1 MAQLF
6 GKNYQEAGSS
16 SSPLLLRSNGEIKLQ
31 WGNKFIDL
39 VKNGKINS
47 EAKDCIFTVD
57 TSDEIKA
64 NGIYLVTEDSSIWI
78 NVEGT
83 KAKLSDNDTT
93 YVSFLT
99 EQETTPEQK
108 QQALTNLG
116 LIYENI
122 DALNKANL
130 VTGLAYVVE
139 SNKLYLIQNKVVSEY
154 QVASALPTSGKFDDL
169 TISNLTIKNDTINS
183 NQLSFTIG
191 NIQYLQLKNSQII
204 CSMPLLSDTIQS
216 SNYIYNS
223 SGFSLSYKQ
232 GKSSLDI
239 DSINW
244 RNIESELPKNQK
256 EYIEYTII
264 GEYNIV
270 TSTQQVSSNNST
282 YNYRFNLKYPNTL
295 SVNDF
300 IEAEINTTYNVYLI
314 KEEIKEV
321 KNGTDV
327 INQNWF
333 YLNKN
338 LPAGFILKVVLDD
351 DSIVYY
357 GSEAVGG
364 VLKLENSNNIES
376 KHVVSAQLVVK
387 KEEAGVVAYIPS
399 TKYFVDVTTRQKHS
413 NKPLEC
419 EIIEVN
425 DKYIIV
431 SPLDQEA
438 GGDIIASSQFK
449 IYKARVPQFIQ
460 GEGFL
465 VLREWD
471 SENNKYIY
479 HTKIGTISTKEF
491 KDVLQAEWQEDLDDK
506 PNIEYSK
513 VGIYS
518 DNFIGINSQL
528 YNAVFKKGQL
538 YPRYDKDL
546 TIPEGTKKDYKLNKK
561 FDTVIPNLKWIKQL
575 MDIVTPIGTIVAW
588 HGDSIPKGWSIC
600 DGSNG
605 TPNLIGKFIKADTSE
620 KQDNETDLDNDNK
633 LLLRKEHLPEHHH
646 PHKPHNHILSGSH
659 TYTDTIYHNTYIGS
673 STTVGSASEDNSTSA
688 IGSMSYG
695 GRASETVSIT
705 VNGSDFK
712 VSNKTSEEQSVNW
725 ENKKIKIEP
734 HAYSLVF
741 IMKYQNLYDMY
752 NI

>member
-47 EAKDCIFTVD
+47 EAKDYIFTVG

-83 KAKLSDNDTT
+83 KTKLNDTDTT

-139 SNKLYLIQNKVVSEY
+139 ANKLYLIQNKVVSEY

-191 NIQYLQLKNSQII
+191 KTQYLQLKNSQII

-270 TSTQQVSSNNST
+270 TSTQQVSSDNST
-282 YNYRFNLKYPNTL
+282 YNYQFNLKYPNTL
-295 SVNDF
+295 NVNDF

-321 KNGTDV
+321 KQETEVKTEAGTKTETDV
-327 INQNWF
+327 INQTWF
-333 YLNKN
+333 YLNKD
-338 LPAGFILKVVLDD
+338 LPKGFILKVVLDD

-357 GSEAVGG
+357 GSEAVGEI
-364 VLKLENSNNIES
+364 LKLENSNNIES
-376 KHVVSAQLVVK
+376 KHVVSAQLVTQ
-387 KEEAGVVAYIPS
+387 KEEAGAVTYIPS
-399 TKYFVDVTTRQKHS
+399 TEYFVDVTTSQKHS

-419 EIIEVN
+419 KIVEVH
-425 DKYIIV
+425 DKYIVV
-431 SPLDQEA
+431 SSLDQEA
-438 GGDIIASSQFK
+438 SNDIIASSQFK
-449 IYKARVPQFIQ
+449 IYQARVPQFIQ
-460 GEGFL
+460 GERFL
-465 VLREWD
+465 ALRKWD
-471 SENNKYIY
+471 SENNKYVY
-479 HTKIGTISTKEF
+479 HTIMGTYKESKFGIS
-491 KDVLQAEWQEDLDDK
+491 DDTSNK
-506 PNIEYSK
+506 F
-513 VGIYS
+513 GFYS
-518 DNFIGINSQL
+518 DDVKVTGISLSGAQ
-528 YNAVFKKGQL
+528 FSGQL
-538 YPRYDKDL
+538 PSFTETKPD
-546 TIPEGTKKDYKLNKK
+546 TIANNQFPTMEIVNEKIKKAVDDAGDTNLALINK
-561 FDTVIPNLKWIKQL
+561 NAL
-575 MDIVTPIGTIVAW
+575 
-588 HGDSIPKGWSIC
+588 PKGSIVMFNNADKIPDKWQIC
-600 DGSNG
+600 DGTNG
-605 TPNLIGKFIKADTSE
+605 TPNLIDKFIKAGMT
-620 KQDNETDLDNDNK
+620 L
-633 LLLRKEHLPEHHH
+633 KEESIELT
-646 PHKPHNHILSGSH
+646 K
-659 TYTDTIYHNTYIGS
+659 YTS
-673 STTVGSASEDNSTSA
+673 STTGTTPPEETTSEGGTTETTPGGTTPEQPKEDNK
-688 IGSMSYG
+688 YKL
-695 GRASETVSIT
+695 
-705 VNGSDFK
+705 D
-712 VSNKTSEEQSVNW
+712 
-725 ENKKIKIEP
+725 
-734 HAYSLVF
+734 AYSLIF
-741 IMKYQNLYDMY
+741 IMKMK
-752 NI
+752 

>member
-39 VKNGKINS
+39 IKNGKINS
-47 EAKDCIFTVD
+47 EAKDYIFTVD

-83 KAKLSDNDTT
+83 KTKLNNTDTT

-122 DALNKANL
+122 NALNKANL

-154 QVASALPTSGKFDDL
+154 QVASALPASGKFDDL

-191 NIQYLQLKNSQII
+191 KTQYLQLKNSQII

-270 TSTQQVSSNNST
+270 TSTQQVGSDNST
-282 YNYRFNLKYPNTL
+282 YNYQFNLKYPNTL

-321 KNGTDV
+321 KQEKEVKTETGTKTETDV

-338 LPAGFILKVVLDD
+338 LPEGFILKVVLDD
-351 DSIVYY
+351 GSIAYY
-357 GSEAVGG
+357 GSEAVGE

-387 KEEAGVVAYIPS
+387 KEEVGVVTYVPS
-399 TKYFVDVTTRQKHS
+399 TKYFVDVTTSQKHS

-419 EIIEVN
+419 KIVEVN
-425 DKYIIV
+425 NKYIIV
-431 SPLDQEA
+431 SSLDQEA
-438 GGDIIASSQFK
+438 DGDIIASGQFK
-449 IYKARVPQFIQ
+449 IYQARVPQFIQ

-465 VLREWD
+465 ALRKWD
-471 SENNKYIY
+471 SVNNKYVY
-479 HTKIGTISTKEF
+479 HTIIGTYKESEFGIS
-491 KDVLQAEWQEDLDDK
+491 DDTNDK
-506 PNIEYSK
+506 F
-513 VGIYS
+513 GFYS
-518 DNFIGINSQL
+518 DDVKVAGISL
-528 YNAVFKKGQL
+528 SGAKFSGQL
-538 YPRYDKDL
+538 PSFTETKPD
-546 TIPEGTKKDYKLNKK
+546 TIANNQFPTMEIVNEKIKKAVDDAG
-561 FDTVIPNLKWIKQL
+561 DTNISLISKNSL
-575 MDIVTPIGTIVAW
+575 
-588 HGDSIPKGWSIC
+588 PKGSIIMFNSAENIPDKWQIC
-600 DGSNG
+600 DGTNG
-605 TPNLIGKFIKADTSE
+605 TPNLIDKFIKAGTTLKEESIE
-620 KQDNETDLDNDNK
+620 LTKYTNSTETPG
-633 LLLRKEHLPEHHH
+633 ETTPEQ
-646 PHKPHNHILSGSH
+646 
-659 TYTDTIYHNTYIGS
+659 
-673 STTVGSASEDNSTSA
+673 SEDNK
-688 IGSMSYG
+688 YKL
-695 GRASETVSIT
+695 
-705 VNGSDFK
+705 D
-712 VSNKTSEEQSVNW
+712 
-725 ENKKIKIEP
+725 
-734 HAYSLVF
+734 AYSLIF
-741 IMKYQNLYDMY
+741 IMKMK
-752 NI
+752 

>member
-39 VKNGKINS
+39 IKNGKINS
-47 EAKDCIFTVD
+47 EAKDYIFTVD

-83 KAKLSDNDTT
+83 KTKLNNTDTT

-122 DALNKANL
+122 NALNKANL

-154 QVASALPTSGKFDDL
+154 QVASALPASGKFDDL

-191 NIQYLQLKNSQII
+191 KTQYLQLKNSQII

-270 TSTQQVSSNNST
+270 TSTQQVSSDNST
-282 YNYRFNLKYPNTL
+282 YNYQFNLKYPNTL

-321 KNGTDV
+321 KQEKEVKTETGTKTETDV

-338 LPAGFILKVVLDD
+338 LPEGFILKVVLDD
-351 DSIVYY
+351 GSIAYY
-357 GSEAVGG
+357 GSEAVGE

-387 KEEAGVVAYIPS
+387 KEEVGVVTYVPS
-399 TKYFVDVTTRQKHS
+399 TKYFVDVTTSQKHS

-419 EIIEVN
+419 KIVEVN
-425 DKYIIV
+425 NKYIIV
-431 SPLDQEA
+431 SSLDQEA
-438 GGDIIASSQFK
+438 GGDIIASGQFK
-449 IYKARVPQFIQ
+449 IYQARVPQFIQ

-465 VLREWD
+465 ALRKWD
-471 SENNKYIY
+471 SVNNKYVY
-479 HTKIGTISTKEF
+479 HTIIGTYKESEFGIS
-491 KDVLQAEWQEDLDDK
+491 DDTNDK
-506 PNIEYSK
+506 F
-513 VGIYS
+513 GFYS
-518 DNFIGINSQL
+518 DDIKVTGISL
-528 YNAVFKKGQL
+528 SGAKFSGQL
-538 YPRYDKDL
+538 PSFTETKPD
-546 TIPEGTKKDYKLNKK
+546 TIANNQFPTMEIVNEKIKKAVDDAG
-561 FDTVIPNLKWIKQL
+561 DTNISLISKNSL
-575 MDIVTPIGTIVAW
+575 
-588 HGDSIPKGWSIC
+588 PKGSIIMFNSAENIPDKWQIC
-600 DGSNG
+600 DGTNG
-605 TPNLIGKFIKADTSE
+605 TPNLIDKFIKAGTTLKEESIE
-620 KQDNETDLDNDNK
+620 LTKYTNSTETPG
-633 LLLRKEHLPEHHH
+633 ETTPEQ
-646 PHKPHNHILSGSH
+646 
-659 TYTDTIYHNTYIGS
+659 
-673 STTVGSASEDNSTSA
+673 SEDNK
-688 IGSMSYG
+688 YKL
-695 GRASETVSIT
+695 
-705 VNGSDFK
+705 D
-712 VSNKTSEEQSVNW
+712 
-725 ENKKIKIEP
+725 
-734 HAYSLVF
+734 AYSLIF
-741 IMKYQNLYDMY
+741 IMKMK
-752 NI
+752 

>member
-6 GKNYQEAGSS
+6 GKNYQEVGSS

-39 VKNGKINS
+39 IKNGKINS
-47 EAKDCIFTVD
+47 EAKDYIFTVD

-83 KAKLSDNDTT
+83 KTKLNNTDTT

-122 DALNKANL
+122 NALNKANL

-154 QVASALPTSGKFDDL
+154 QVASALPASGKFDDL

-191 NIQYLQLKNSQII
+191 KTQYLQLKNSQII

-216 SNYIYNS
+216 SNYLYNS

-270 TSTQQVSSNNST
+270 TSTQQVSSDNST
-282 YNYRFNLKYPNTL
+282 YNYQFNLKYPNTL

-321 KNGTDV
+321 KQEKEVKTETGTKTETDV

-338 LPAGFILKVVLDD
+338 LPEGFILKVVLDD
-351 DSIVYY
+351 GSIAYY
-357 GSEAVGG
+357 GSEAVGE

-387 KEEAGVVAYIPS
+387 KEEVGVVTYVPS
-399 TKYFVDVTTRQKHS
+399 TKYFVDVTISQKHS

-419 EIIEVN
+419 KIVEVN
-425 DKYIIV
+425 NKYIIV

-438 GGDIIASSQFK
+438 GGDIIASGQFK
-449 IYKARVPQFIQ
+449 IYQARVPQFIQ

-465 VLREWD
+465 ALRKWD
-471 SENNKYIY
+471 SVNNKYVY
-479 HTKIGTISTKEF
+479 HTIIGTYKESEFGIS
-491 KDVLQAEWQEDLDDK
+491 DDTNDK
-506 PNIEYSK
+506 F
-513 VGIYS
+513 GFYS
-518 DNFIGINSQL
+518 DDIKVTGISL
-528 YNAVFKKGQL
+528 SGAKFSGQL
-538 YPRYDKDL
+538 PSFIETKPD
-546 TIPEGTKKDYKLNKK
+546 TIANNQFPTMEIVNEKIKKAVDDAG
-561 FDTVIPNLKWIKQL
+561 DTNISLISKNSL
-575 MDIVTPIGTIVAW
+575 
-588 HGDSIPKGWSIC
+588 PKGSIIMFNSAENIPDKWQIC
-600 DGSNG
+600 DGTNG
-605 TPNLIGKFIKADTSE
+605 TPNLIDKFIKAGTTLKEESIE
-620 KQDNETDLDNDNK
+620 LTKYTNSTETPG
-633 LLLRKEHLPEHHH
+633 ETTPEQ
-646 PHKPHNHILSGSH
+646 
-659 TYTDTIYHNTYIGS
+659 
-673 STTVGSASEDNSTSA
+673 SEDNK
-688 IGSMSYG
+688 YKL
-695 GRASETVSIT
+695 
-705 VNGSDFK
+705 D
-712 VSNKTSEEQSVNW
+712 
-725 ENKKIKIEP
+725 
-734 HAYSLVF
+734 AYSLIF
-741 IMKYQNLYDMY
+741 IMKMK
-752 NI
+752 

>member
-39 VKNGKINS
+39 IKNGKINS
-47 EAKDCIFTVD
+47 EAKDYIFTVD

-83 KAKLSDNDTT
+83 KTKLNNTDTT

-122 DALNKANL
+122 NALNKANL

-154 QVASALPTSGKFDDL
+154 QVASALPASGKFDDL

-191 NIQYLQLKNSQII
+191 KTQYLQLKNSQII

-256 EYIEYTII
+256 EYIKYTII

-270 TSTQQVSSNNST
+270 TSTQQVSSDNST
-282 YNYRFNLKYPNTL
+282 YNYQFNLKYPNTL

-321 KNGTDV
+321 KQEKEVKTETGTKTETDV

-338 LPAGFILKVVLDD
+338 LPEGFILKVVLDD
-351 DSIVYY
+351 GSIAYY
-357 GSEAVGG
+357 GSEAVGE

-387 KEEAGVVAYIPS
+387 KEEVGVVTYVPS
-399 TKYFVDVTTRQKHS
+399 TKYFVDVTTNQKHS

-419 EIIEVN
+419 KIVEVN
-425 DKYIIV
+425 NKYIIV
-431 SPLDQEA
+431 SSLDQEA
-438 GGDIIASSQFK
+438 DGDIIASGQFK
-449 IYKARVPQFIQ
+449 IYQARVPQFIQ

-465 VLREWD
+465 ALRKWD
-471 SENNKYIY
+471 SVNNKYVY
-479 HTKIGTISTKEF
+479 HTIIGTYKESEFGIS
-491 KDVLQAEWQEDLDDK
+491 DDTNDK
-506 PNIEYSK
+506 F
-513 VGIYS
+513 GFYS
-518 DNFIGINSQL
+518 DDVKITGISL
-528 YNAVFKKGQL
+528 SGAEFSGQL
-538 YPRYDKDL
+538 PSFIETKPD
-546 TIPEGTKKDYKLNKK
+546 TIANNQFPTMEIVNEKIKKAVDDAG
-561 FDTVIPNLKWIKQL
+561 DTNISLISKNSLPKGSIIMFNSAENIPNKWQ
-575 MDIVTPIGTIVAW
+575 
-588 HGDSIPKGWSIC
+588 IC
-600 DGSNG
+600 DGTNG
-605 TPNLIGKFIKADTSE
+605 TPNLIDKFIKAGTTLKEESIE
-620 KQDNETDLDNDNK
+620 LTKYTNSTETPG
-633 LLLRKEHLPEHHH
+633 ETTPEQ
-646 PHKPHNHILSGSH
+646 
-659 TYTDTIYHNTYIGS
+659 
-673 STTVGSASEDNSTSA
+673 SEDNK
-688 IGSMSYG
+688 YKL
-695 GRASETVSIT
+695 
-705 VNGSDFK
+705 D
-712 VSNKTSEEQSVNW
+712 
-725 ENKKIKIEP
+725 
-734 HAYSLVF
+734 AYSLIF
-741 IMKYQNLYDMY
+741 IMKMK
-752 NI
+752 

>member
-6 GKNYQEAGSS
+6 GKNYQEAGSA

-99 EQETTPEQK
+99 EQKTTPEQK

-130 VTGLAYVVE
+130 ITGLAYVVE
-139 SNKLYLIQNKVVSEY
+139 SNKLYLIQNKIVSEY
-154 QVASALPTSGKFDDL
+154 QVASALPTSGKFEDLTISNL

-191 NIQYLQLKNSQII
+191 DIQYLQLKNSQII

-244 RNIESELPKNQK
+244 RNIDSELPKNQK

-282 YNYRFNLKYPNTL
+282 YNYKFNLKYPNTL

-314 KEEIKEV
+314 KEEVKEV
-321 KNGTDV
+321 KNGTDF

-376 KHVVSAQLVVK
+376 KHVVSAQLVSK

-419 EIIEVN
+419 EIVEVN

-438 GGDIIASSQFK
+438 GDDIIASGQFK
-449 IYKARVPQFIQ
+449 IYQARVPQFIQ

-465 VLREWD
+465 ALRKWD
-471 SENNKYIY
+471 SVNNKYVY
-479 HTKIGTISTKEF
+479 HTIMGTYKESNFGIS
-491 KDVLQAEWQEDLDDK
+491 DDTNDK
-506 PNIEYSK
+506 F
-513 VGIYS
+513 GFYS
-518 DNFIGINSQL
+518 DDIKVTGISL
-528 YNAVFKKGQL
+528 SGAKFSGQL
-538 YPRYDKDL
+538 PSFAETKPD
-546 TIPEGTKKDYKLNKK
+546 TIANNQFPTMEIVNEKIKKAVDDAGDTNLALINKSA
-561 FDTVIPNLKWIKQL
+561 L
-575 MDIVTPIGTIVAW
+575 
-588 HGDSIPKGWSIC
+588 PKGSIIMFNNADKIPDKWQIC
-600 DGSNG
+600 DGTNG
-605 TPNLIGKFIKADTSE
+605 TPNLIDKFIKAGMALKEESIELTKYTNSTTETTPPETTPPEETASE
-620 KQDNETDLDNDNK
+620 EGTTEPGETTPEQPKEDNK
-633 LLLRKEHLPEHHH
+633 YKL
-646 PHKPHNHILSGSH
+646 
-659 TYTDTIYHNTYIGS
+659 DT
-673 STTVGSASEDNSTSA
+673 
-688 IGSMSYG
+688 
-695 GRASETVSIT
+695 
-705 VNGSDFK
+705 
-712 VSNKTSEEQSVNW
+712 
-725 ENKKIKIEP
+725 
-734 HAYSLVF
+734 YSLIF
-741 IMKYQNLYDMY
+741 IMKMK
-752 NI
+752 

>member
-6 GKNYQEAGSS
+6 GKNYQEVGSS

-39 VKNGKINS
+39 IKNGKINS
-47 EAKDCIFTVD
+47 EAKDYIFTVD

-83 KAKLSDNDTT
+83 KTKLNNTDTT

-122 DALNKANL
+122 NALNKANL

-154 QVASALPTSGKFDDL
+154 QVASALPASGKFDDL

-191 NIQYLQLKNSQII
+191 KTQYLQLKNSQII

-270 TSTQQVSSNNST
+270 TSTQQVSSDNST
-282 YNYRFNLKYPNTL
+282 YNYQFNLKYPNTL

-321 KNGTDV
+321 KQEKEVKTETDV

-338 LPAGFILKVVLDD
+338 LPEGFILKVVLDD
-351 DSIVYY
+351 GSIAYY
-357 GSEAVGG
+357 GSEAVGE

-387 KEEAGVVAYIPS
+387 KEEVGVVTYVPS
-399 TKYFVDVTTRQKHS
+399 TKYFVDVTTSQKHS

-419 EIIEVN
+419 KIVEVN
-425 DKYIIV
+425 NKYIIV

-438 GGDIIASSQFK
+438 GGDIIASGQFK
-449 IYKARVPQFIQ
+449 IYQARVPQFIQ

-465 VLREWD
+465 ALRKWD
-471 SENNKYIY
+471 SVNNKYVY
-479 HTKIGTISTKEF
+479 HTIIGTYKESEFGIS
-491 KDVLQAEWQEDLDDK
+491 DDTNDK
-506 PNIEYSK
+506 F
-513 VGIYS
+513 GFYS
-518 DNFIGINSQL
+518 DDVKVAGISL
-528 YNAVFKKGQL
+528 SGAKFSGQL
-538 YPRYDKDL
+538 PSFTETKPD
-546 TIPEGTKKDYKLNKK
+546 TIANNQFPTMEIVNEKIKKAVDDAG
-561 FDTVIPNLKWIKQL
+561 DTNISLISKNSL
-575 MDIVTPIGTIVAW
+575 
-588 HGDSIPKGWSIC
+588 PKGSIIMFNSAENIPDKWQIC
-600 DGSNG
+600 DGTNG
-605 TPNLIGKFIKADTSE
+605 TPNLIDKFIKAGTTLKEESIE
-620 KQDNETDLDNDNK
+620 LTKYTNSTETPG
-633 LLLRKEHLPEHHH
+633 ETTPEQ
-646 PHKPHNHILSGSH
+646 
-659 TYTDTIYHNTYIGS
+659 
-673 STTVGSASEDNSTSA
+673 SEDNK
-688 IGSMSYG
+688 YKL
-695 GRASETVSIT
+695 
-705 VNGSDFK
+705 D
-712 VSNKTSEEQSVNW
+712 
-725 ENKKIKIEP
+725 
-734 HAYSLVF
+734 AYSLIF
-741 IMKYQNLYDMY
+741 IMKMK
-752 NI
+752 

>member
-6 GKNYQEAGSS
+6 GKNYQEAGSA

-116 LIYENI
+116 LIYKNI

-130 VTGLAYVVE
+130 ITGLAYVVE
-139 SNKLYLIQNKVVSEY
+139 TNKLYLIQNKIVSEY
-154 QVASALPTSGKFDDL
+154 QVAAALPTSGKFDDL

-191 NIQYLQLKNSQII
+191 KIQYLQLKNSQII

-244 RNIESELPKNQK
+244 RNIDSELPKNQK

-270 TSTQQVSSNNST
+270 TSTQQVSSDNLT

-295 SVNDF
+295 GVNDF

-351 DSIVYY
+351 NSIVYY
-357 GSEAVGG
+357 GSEAVGE

-387 KEEAGVVAYIPS
+387 EEEAGIVTYIPS

-419 EIIEVN
+419 KIIEVN

-431 SPLDQEA
+431 QPLDQEA
-438 GGDIIASSQFK
+438 GDDIIASSQFK

-465 VLREWD
+465 ALRKWD
-471 SENNKYIY
+471 SENNKYVY
-479 HTKIGTISTKEF
+479 HTIMGTYKESKFGIS
-491 KDVLQAEWQEDLDDK
+491 DDTSNK
-506 PNIEYSK
+506 F
-513 VGIYS
+513 GFYS
-518 DNFIGINSQL
+518 DDVKVTGISL
-528 YNAVFKKGQL
+528 SGAKFSGQL
-538 YPRYDKDL
+538 PSFIDTKPE
-546 TIPEGTKKDYKLNKK
+546 TIADNQFPTMEIVNEKIKKAVDDAGDTNLALINKSA
-561 FDTVIPNLKWIKQL
+561 L
-575 MDIVTPIGTIVAW
+575 
-588 HGDSIPKGWSIC
+588 PKGSIIMFNNANKIPDKWQIC
-600 DGSNG
+600 DGTNG
-605 TPNLIGKFIKADTSE
+605 TPNLIDKFIKAGMA
-620 KQDNETDLDNDNK
+620 L
-633 LLLRKEHLPEHHH
+633 KEESIELT
-646 PHKPHNHILSGSH
+646 K
-659 TYTDTIYHNTYIGS
+659 YTN
-673 STTVGSASEDNSTSA
+673 STTETTPPETTPPEETASEGDTTEP
-688 IGSMSYG
+688 G
-695 GRASETVSIT
+695 ETT
-705 VNGSDFK
+705 PEQPKEN
-712 VSNKTSEEQSVNW
+712 NKY
-725 ENKKIKIEP
+725 KLD
-734 HAYSLVF
+734 AYSLIF
-741 IMKYQNLYDMY
+741 IMKMK
-752 NI
+752 

>member
-6 GKNYQEAGSS
+6 GKNYQEVGSS

-39 VKNGKINS
+39 IKNGKINS
-47 EAKDCIFTVD
+47 EAKDYIFTVD

-83 KAKLSDNDTT
+83 KTKLNNTDTT

-122 DALNKANL
+122 NALNKANL

-154 QVASALPTSGKFDDL
+154 QVASALPASGKFDDL

-191 NIQYLQLKNSQII
+191 KTQYLQLKNSQII

-264 GEYNIV
+264 GEYNTV
-270 TSTQQVSSNNST
+270 TSTQQVSSDNST
-282 YNYRFNLKYPNTL
+282 YNYQFNLKYPNTL

-321 KNGTDV
+321 KQEKEVKTETGTKTETDV

-338 LPAGFILKVVLDD
+338 LPEGFILKVVLDD
-351 DSIVYY
+351 GSIAYY
-357 GSEAVGG
+357 GSEAVGE

-387 KEEAGVVAYIPS
+387 KEEVGVVTYVPS
-399 TKYFVDVTTRQKHS
+399 TKYFVDVTTSQKHS

-419 EIIEVN
+419 KIVEVN
-425 DKYIIV
+425 NKYIIV

-438 GGDIIASSQFK
+438 GGDIIASGQFK
-449 IYKARVPQFIQ
+449 IYQARVPQFIQ

-465 VLREWD
+465 ALRKWD
-471 SENNKYIY
+471 SVNNKYVY
-479 HTKIGTISTKEF
+479 HTIIGTYKESEFGIS
-491 KDVLQAEWQEDLDDK
+491 DDTNDK
-506 PNIEYSK
+506 F
-513 VGIYS
+513 GFYS
-518 DNFIGINSQL
+518 DDVKVTGISL
-528 YNAVFKKGQL
+528 SGAKFSGQL
-538 YPRYDKDL
+538 PSFIETKPD
-546 TIPEGTKKDYKLNKK
+546 TIANNQFPTMEIVNEKIKKAVDDAG
-561 FDTVIPNLKWIKQL
+561 DTNISLISKNSL
-575 MDIVTPIGTIVAW
+575 
-588 HGDSIPKGWSIC
+588 PKGSIIMFNSAENIPDKWQIC
-600 DGSNG
+600 DGTNG
-605 TPNLIGKFIKADTSE
+605 TPNLIDKFIKAGTTLKEESIE
-620 KQDNETDLDNDNK
+620 LTKYTNSTETPG
-633 LLLRKEHLPEHHH
+633 ETTPEQ
-646 PHKPHNHILSGSH
+646 
-659 TYTDTIYHNTYIGS
+659 
-673 STTVGSASEDNSTSA
+673 SEDNK
-688 IGSMSYG
+688 YKL
-695 GRASETVSIT
+695 
-705 VNGSDFK
+705 D
-712 VSNKTSEEQSVNW
+712 
-725 ENKKIKIEP
+725 
-734 HAYSLVF
+734 AYSLIF
-741 IMKYQNLYDMY
+741 IMKMK
-752 NI
+752 

>member
-39 VKNGKINS
+39 IKNGKINS
-47 EAKDCIFTVD
+47 EAKDYIFTVD

-83 KAKLSDNDTT
+83 KTKLNNTDTT

-154 QVASALPTSGKFDDL
+154 QVASALPASGKFDDL

-191 NIQYLQLKNSQII
+191 KTQYLQLKNSQII

-256 EYIEYTII
+256 EYIEYTIL

-270 TSTQQVSSNNST
+270 TSTQQVSSDNST
-282 YNYRFNLKYPNTL
+282 YNYQFNLKYPNTL

-321 KNGTDV
+321 KQEKEVKTETGTKTETDV

-338 LPAGFILKVVLDD
+338 LPEGFILKVVLDD
-351 DSIVYY
+351 GSIAYY
-357 GSEAVGG
+357 GSEAVGE

-387 KEEAGVVAYIPS
+387 KEEVGVVTYVPS
-399 TKYFVDVTTRQKHS
+399 TKYFVDVTTSQKHS

-419 EIIEVN
+419 KIVEVN
-425 DKYIIV
+425 NKYIIV
-431 SPLDQEA
+431 SSLDQEA
-438 GGDIIASSQFK
+438 GGDIIASGQFK
-449 IYKARVPQFIQ
+449 IYQARVPQFIQ

-465 VLREWD
+465 ALRKWD
-471 SENNKYIY
+471 SVNNKYVY
-479 HTKIGTISTKEF
+479 HTIIGTYKESEFGIS
-491 KDVLQAEWQEDLDDK
+491 DDTNDK
-506 PNIEYSK
+506 F
-513 VGIYS
+513 GFYS
-518 DNFIGINSQL
+518 DDVKVTGISL
-528 YNAVFKKGQL
+528 SGTKFSGQL
-538 YPRYDKDL
+538 PSFTETKPD
-546 TIPEGTKKDYKLNKK
+546 TIANNQFPTMEIVNEKIKKAVDDAG
-561 FDTVIPNLKWIKQL
+561 DTNISLISKNSL
-575 MDIVTPIGTIVAW
+575 
-588 HGDSIPKGWSIC
+588 PKGSIIMFNSAENIPDKWQIC
-600 DGSNG
+600 DGTNG
-605 TPNLIGKFIKADTSE
+605 TPNLIDKFIKAGTTLKEESIE
-620 KQDNETDLDNDNK
+620 LTKYTNSTETPG
-633 LLLRKEHLPEHHH
+633 ETTPEQ
-646 PHKPHNHILSGSH
+646 
-659 TYTDTIYHNTYIGS
+659 
-673 STTVGSASEDNSTSA
+673 SEDNK
-688 IGSMSYG
+688 YKL
-695 GRASETVSIT
+695 
-705 VNGSDFK
+705 D
-712 VSNKTSEEQSVNW
+712 
-725 ENKKIKIEP
+725 
-734 HAYSLVF
+734 AYSLIF
-741 IMKYQNLYDMY
+741 IMKMK
-752 NI
+752 